1 MQPHRWQPTRL
12 PHPWDSPVKNTG
24 VGCHFLL
31 LCMKPKRRGKNDYLV
46 KRSTIIYGT
55 ESKERI
61 HPLASL
67 RQHILM
73 WWRWHSWSQ
82 WVVQLDM
89 SLHWNGGT
97 MPRHSSLSLH
107 HRGHYH
113 GDMWFS
119 QDDNQKTHFHILKK
133 MELCVFQKIHHK
145 FWCSSWA
152 LDYYCQVDNVMASIL
167 FLV

>member
-1 MQPHRWQPTRL
+1 MAAHQAPPSLGFSSQEHWSGL
-12 PHPWDSPVKNTG
+12 PFPSPMHETKEKGEKWLFGQKKYNYLWNWVQRKNSS
-24 VGCHFLL
+24 F
-31 LCMKPKRRGKNDYLV
+31 
-46 KRSTIIYGT
+46 
-55 ESKERI
+55 
-61 HPLASL
+61 SL